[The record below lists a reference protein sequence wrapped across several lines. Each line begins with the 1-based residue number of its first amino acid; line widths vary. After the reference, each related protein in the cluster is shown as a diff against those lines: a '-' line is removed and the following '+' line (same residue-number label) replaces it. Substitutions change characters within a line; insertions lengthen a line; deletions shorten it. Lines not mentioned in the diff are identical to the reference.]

1 MLEQAL
7 KGKAKTMSDFEER
20 LSRLDAQIN
29 RMERILERMESAP
42 ADYRFTVKRG
52 KDDLIEY
59 VDASP
64 VD

>member
-1 MLEQAL
+1 MLEKAL
-7 KGKAKTMSDFEER
+7 KGSAKTVSDFEAR
-20 LSRLDAQIN
+20 LARLDAQID
-29 RMERILERMESAP
+29 RMEKILDRMETAP